1 MKIDTTKLWEEF
13 RETGDVEIRNR
24 LVEKYLY
31 IVRYVS
37 DRLQQKLPRS
47 IPSEDIRSAASYGL
61 IRAVENFD
69 HRRGT
74 RFETYC
80 ATRVKGAILD
90 ELRAR
95 DWVPRM
101 IRNNTTRMN
110 AVREELERENGRE
123 PTPGE
128 LAERL
133 EVSRDKVET
142 MIRESNFVSMF
153 SFSRCE
159 EEAQRGDADERS
171 LIYEDKSSHVGF
183 ERIFLKDLSDHLM
196 KSLSHREKMVILLYY
211 VEDLSMKEIGK
222 ILNISESRVSQIR
235 TNTLTKLRKKVEE
248 VRALLEDG

>member
-1 MKIDTTKLWEEF
+1 MKVETQTLWEEF
-13 RETGDVEIRNR
+13 RKTGDVEIRNR

-31 IVRYVS
+31 IVKYVA
-37 DRLQQKLPRS
+37 DRLQQRLPKS
-47 IPSEDIRSAASYGL
+47 IPEEDIRSAASYGL

-101 IRNNTTRMN
+101 IRNNTSRVN
-110 AVREELERENGRE
+110 LVREELEREIGRE

-128 LAERL
+128 LAQRL
-133 EVSRDKVET
+133 SISREKVET

-153 SFSRCE
+153 TFSRCE
-159 EEAQRGDADERS
+159 EEAQRGDAEERN
-171 LIYEDKSSHVGF
+171 LIYEDRQSEAPF

-196 KSLSHREKMVILLYY
+196 AMLTHREKMVILLYY

-235 TNTLTKLRKKVEE
+235 TTTLTKLRRKVEE
-248 VRALLEDG
+248 VRTLLEKS

>member
-1 MKIDTTKLWEEF
+1 MKIEVTNLWEEF

-47 IPSEDIRSAASYGL
+47 IPPEDIRSAASYGL

-101 IRNNTTRMN
+101 IRNNTTKMN
-110 AVREELERENGRE
+110 VVRVDFERENGRL

-128 LAERL
+128 MAETL
-133 EVSRDKVET
+133 EVSREKVET
-142 MIRESNFVSMF
+142 MITESNFISMF
-153 SFSRCE
+153 TFSRCE
-159 EEAQRGDADERS
+159 EEAQRGDSEDRS
-171 LIYEDKSSHVGF
+171 LIYEDKNSAAPF

-196 KSLSHREKMVILLYY
+196 NSLTHREKMVILLYY

-222 ILNISESRVSQIR
+222 VLNISESRVSQIR
-235 TNTLTKLRKKVEE
+235 TTTLAKLRNRVEE
-248 VRALLEDG
+248 VRCLLEDY

>member
-1 MKIDTTKLWEEF
+1 MKVDTSKMWDEF

-31 IVRYVS
+31 IVKYVS

-47 IPSEDIRSAASYGL
+47 IPSEDIRSAASFGL

-101 IRNNTTRMN
+101 IRNNTTRVN
-110 AVREELERENGRE
+110 TVKEELERQLGRE

-133 EVSRDKVET
+133 ETSREKVET

-159 EEAQRGDADERS
+159 EEAQRGESEERS
-171 LIYEDKSSHVGF
+171 LIYEDKNSEAPF
-183 ERIFLKDLSDHLM
+183 ERIFLRDLSDYLM
-196 KSLSHREKMVILLYY
+196 KYLSHREKMVILLYY

-235 TNTLTKLRKKVEE
+235 TTTLTKLRSKVEE
-248 VRALLEDG
+248 VRALLER

>member
-1 MKIDTTKLWEEF
+1 MKIEAAKLWEEF
-13 RETGDVEIRNR
+13 RDTGDVEIRNR

-31 IVRYVS
+31 ITKYVS

-47 IPSEDIRSAASYGL
+47 IPADDIRSAASYGL

-101 IRNNTTRMN
+101 IRNNTTKMN
-110 AVREELERENGRE
+110 RVRETFERENGRE

-128 LAERL
+128 MAVRL
-133 EVSRDKVET
+133 EVSREKVET
-142 MIRESNFVSMF
+142 IIRESNFISMF
-153 SFSRCE
+153 TFSRCE
-159 EEAQRGDADERS
+159 E
-171 LIYEDKSSHVGF
+171 
-183 ERIFLKDLSDHLM
+183 
-196 KSLSHREKMVILLYY
+196 
-211 VEDLSMKEIGK
+211 
-222 ILNISESRVSQIR
+222 
-235 TNTLTKLRKKVEE
+235 
-248 VRALLEDG
+248 

>member
-1 MKIDTTKLWEEF
+1 MKIEAQTLWEEF
-13 RETGDVEIRNR
+13 RRTGDVEIRNR

-31 IVRYVS
+31 IVKYVS

-47 IPSEDIRSAASYGL
+47 IPPEDIRSAASYGL

-69 HRRGT
+69 HKRGT

-90 ELRAR
+90 ELRSR

-101 IRNNTTRMN
+101 IRNNTVKVN
-110 AVREELERENGRE
+110 QSREKLLREMGRE

-128 LAERL
+128 LAKDL
-133 EVSRDKVET
+133 EVSREKVEA
-142 MIRESNFVSMF
+142 MICESNFISMF
-153 SFSRCE
+153 TFSRCE
-159 EEAQRGDADERS
+159 EEAQRGDAEERT
-171 LIYEDKSSHVGF
+171 LIYEDKESEAPF

-196 KSLSHREKMVILLYY
+196 IALTHREKMVVLLYY

-222 ILNISESRVSQIR
+222 ILSISESRVSQIR
-235 TNTLTKLRKKVEE
+235 TTSLGKLRDRVEE
-248 VRALLEDG
+248 VRVLLEEG

>member
-1 MKIDTTKLWEEF
+1 MKVETKNLWEEF

-31 IVRYVS
+31 IVKYVS

-47 IPSEDIRSAASYGL
+47 IPEEDIRSAASYGL

-101 IRNNTTRMN
+101 IRNNTSRMN
-110 AVREELERENGRE
+110 EAREEMEREMGRE

-128 LAERL
+128 LAGRL
-133 EVSRDKVET
+133 SLSREKVET

-153 SFSRCE
+153 TFSRCE
-159 EEAQRGDADERS
+159 EESKRGDSEERN
-171 LIYEDKSSHVGF
+171 LIYEDKNSHAPF

-196 KSLSHREKMVILLYY
+196 QQLSHREKMVILLYY

-235 TNTLTKLRKKVEE
+235 TNTLTKLRRRVEE
-248 VRALLEDG
+248 VRALLEDS

>member
-1 MKIDTTKLWEEF
+1 MKVETTNMWEEF

-31 IVRYVS
+31 IVKYVS

-101 IRNNTTRMN
+101 IRNNTSKMSVARMELE
-110 AVREELERENGRE
+110 EELGRE

-128 LAERL
+128 LAARL
-133 EVSRDKVET
+133 EVSREKVET

-153 SFSRCE
+153 TFSRCE
-159 EEAQRGDADERS
+159 EEAQRGESDERH
-171 LIYEDKSSHVGF
+171 LIYEDKNSGQGF

-196 KSLSHREKMVILLYY
+196 LQLTHREKMVILLYY

-235 TNTLTKLRKKVEE
+235 TNTLGKLRKRVEE

>member
-1 MKIDTTKLWEEF
+1 MKIETQSLWDEF
-13 RETGDVEIRNR
+13 RRTGDVEIRNR

-31 IVRYVS
+31 IVKYVS

-47 IPSEDIRSAASYGL
+47 IPQEDIRSAASYGL

-69 HRRGT
+69 HQRGT

-101 IRNNTTRMN
+101 IRNNTSRMN
-110 AVREELERENGRE
+110 TAREELSRELGRD
-123 PTPGE
+123 PTPAE
-128 LAERL
+128 LAARL
-133 EVSRDKVET
+133 ETSRDKVEA

-153 SFSRCE
+153 AFSRCE
-159 EEAQRGDADERS
+159 EEAQRGETDERS
-171 LIYEDKSSHVGF
+171 LIYEDKQSEAPF

-196 KSLSHREKMVILLYY
+196 TSLTHREKMVILLYY

-222 ILNISESRVSQIR
+222 VLNISESRVSQIR
-235 TNTLTKLRKKVEE
+235 TTTLAKLRTRVEE
-248 VRALLEDG
+248 VRAVLER

>member
-1 MKIDTTKLWEEF
+1 MKVETQTLWEEF
-13 RETGDVEIRNR
+13 RRTGDVELRNR

-31 IVRYVS
+31 IVKYVS
-37 DRLQQKLPRS
+37 DRLHQKLPRS
-47 IPSEDIRSAASYGL
+47 ILQEDIRSAASYGL

-69 HRRGT
+69 HERGT

-110 AVREELERENGRE
+110 AARVEMEREMGRE
-123 PTPGE
+123 PTPSE
-128 LAERL
+128 LATRL

-142 MIRESNFVSMF
+142 MIRESNFISMF
-153 SFSRCE
+153 VFSRCE
-159 EEAQRGDADERS
+159 EEAQRGESEERH
-171 LIYEDKSSHVGF
+171 LIYEDKNSSAPF

-196 KSLSHREKMVILLYY
+196 LSLNHREKMVILLYY

-235 TNTLTKLRKKVEE
+235 TNTLTKLRRRVDE
-248 VRALLEDG
+248 VRTLLEEG

>member
-1 MKIDTTKLWEEF
+1 MKVDATKLWDEF
-13 RETGDVEIRNR
+13 RRTGDVELRNR

-47 IPSEDIRSAASYGL
+47 IQAEDIRSAASYGL

-69 HRRGT
+69 HKRGT

-90 ELRAR
+90 ELRSR

-101 IRNNTTRMN
+101 IRNNSARVNTCRQ
-110 AVREELERENGRE
+110 ELARDLGRD

-128 LAERL
+128 LASSL
-133 EVSRDKVET
+133 EVSREKVES

-159 EEAQRGDADERS
+159 EEAQRCDAEERA
-171 LIYEDKSSHVGF
+171 LIYEDKNSEAPF

-196 KSLSHREKMVILLYY
+196 KSLTHREKMVILLYY

-235 TNTLTKLRKKVEE
+235 TTTLAKLRTKVEE
-248 VRALLEDG
+248 VRILLER

>member
-1 MKIDTTKLWEEF
+1 MKVDTQRLWDEF
-13 RETGDVEIRNR
+13 RRTGDHELRNR

-31 IVRYVS
+31 IVKYVS
-37 DRLQQKLPRS
+37 DRLQQRLPRS
-47 IPSEDIRSAASYGL
+47 IPEDDIRSAASYGL

-90 ELRAR
+90 ELRSR

-101 IRNNTTRMN
+101 IRNNTTRVN
-110 AVREELERENGRE
+110 SALNDLKRELGRD
-123 PTPGE
+123 PTPAE

-133 EVSRDKVET
+133 ELSRDKVET

-153 SFSRCE
+153 TFSRCE
-159 EEAQRGDADERS
+159 EEAQRGDAEERM
-171 LIYEDKSSHVGF
+171 LIYEDRNSEVPF
-183 ERIFLKDLSDHLM
+183 ERIFLKDLSDHVM
-196 KSLSHREKMVILLYY
+196 KLLTHREKMVILLYY
-211 VEDLSMKEIGK
+211 VEDLSMKEIGR

-235 TNTLTKLRKKVEE
+235 TTTLIKLRAKVEE
-248 VRALLEDG
+248 VRALLER

>member
-1 MKIDTTKLWEEF
+1 MKIEANTLWEEF
-13 RETGDVEIRNR
+13 RRTGDPEIRNR

-31 IVRYVS
+31 IVKYVS

-69 HRRGT
+69 HERGT

-90 ELRAR
+90 ELRSR

-101 IRNNTTRMN
+101 IRNNTSRMN
-110 AVREELERENGRE
+110 QVREEFEREIGRE

-128 LAERL
+128 LADRL
-133 EVSRDKVET
+133 DVSREKVES

-159 EEAQRGDADERS
+159 EEAQRGDADERH
-171 LIYEDKSSHVGF
+171 LIYEDKQSHQGF

-196 KSLSHREKMVILLYY
+196 RTLTHREKMVILLYY

-248 VRALLEDG
+248 VRTLLERG

>member
-1 MKIDTTKLWEEF
+1 MKVETKNLWEEF
-13 RETGDVEIRNR
+13 RRTGDVEIRNR

-31 IVRYVS
+31 IVKYVS
-37 DRLQQKLPRS
+37 DRLHQKLPRS
-47 IPSEDIRSAASYGL
+47 IPHEDIKSAASYGL

-69 HRRGT
+69 HERGT

-101 IRNNTTRMN
+101 IRNNTTKMNN
-110 AVREELERENGRE
+110 AVQEMTREMGRE

-133 EVSRDKVET
+133 EVSREKVES
-142 MIRESNFVSMF
+142 MIRESNFISMF

-159 EEAQRGDADERS
+159 EEAQRGDNDERH
-171 LIYEDKSSHVGF
+171 LIYEDKTSHVGF

-235 TNTLTKLRKKVEE
+235 TNTLGKLRKKVEE
-248 VRALLEDG
+248 VRVLLEEG

>member
-1 MKIDTTKLWEEF
+1 MKVATQRLWEEF
-13 RETGDVEIRNR
+13 RESGDVEIRNR

-31 IVRYVS
+31 IVKYVS

-47 IPSEDIRSAASYGL
+47 IPEEDIRSAASYGL

-110 AVREELERENGRE
+110 AARVEIERNIGRE

-128 LAERL
+128 LAQTL
-133 EVSRDKVET
+133 DVSRDKVET
-142 MIRESNFVSMF
+142 MIKESNFVSMF
-153 SFSRCE
+153 TFSRCE
-159 EEAQRGDADERS
+159 EEAQRGDAEERH
-171 LIYEDKSSHVGF
+171 LIYEDKNSGVPF

-196 KSLSHREKMVILLYY
+196 ASLSHREKMVILLYY

-235 TNTLTKLRKKVEE
+235 TNTLTKLRKRVEE

>member
-1 MKIDTTKLWEEF
+1 MKIEAQSLWEEF
-13 RETGDVEIRNR
+13 RESGDVEIRNR

-31 IVRYVS
+31 IVKYVS

-47 IPSEDIRSAASYGL
+47 IPPEDIRSAASYGL

-80 ATRVKGAILD
+80 ATRVRGAILD
-90 ELRAR
+90 ELRSR

-101 IRNNTTRMN
+101 IRNNSTR
-110 AVREELERENGRE
+110 VRTAREQLTREMGRE
-123 PTPGE
+123 PTSVE
-128 LAERL
+128 LAQNL
-133 EVSRDKVET
+133 EVSREKVET

-153 SFSRCE
+153 TFSRCE
-159 EEAQRGDADERS
+159 EEAQRGEVEERS
-171 LIYEDKSSHVGF
+171 LIYEDKNSGAPF

-196 KSLSHREKMVILLYY
+196 TALTHREKMVILLYY

-222 ILNISESRVSQIR
+222 VLNISESRVSQIR
-235 TNTLTKLRKKVEE
+235 TTTLTKLRAKVEE
-248 VRALLEDG
+248 VRVLLEEG

>member
-1 MKIDTTKLWEEF
+1 MKIEAAKLWEEF
-13 RETGDVEIRNR
+13 RDTGDVEIRNR

-31 IVRYVS
+31 ITKYVS

-47 IPSEDIRSAASYGL
+47 IPADDIRSAASYGL

-110 AVREELERENGRE
+110 QVRETFERENGRE

-128 LAERL
+128 MAVRL
-133 EVSRDKVET
+133 EVSREKVET
-142 MIRESNFVSMF
+142 IIRESNFISMF
-153 SFSRCE
+153 TFSRCE
-159 EEAQRGDADERS
+159 EEAQRGDAEDRS
-171 LIYEDKSSHVGF
+171 LIYEDKNSEAPF

-196 KSLSHREKMVILLYY
+196 LSLTHREKMVVLLYY

-222 ILNISESRVSQIR
+222 VLNISESRVSQIR
-235 TNTLTKLRKKVEE
+235 TTTLAKLRDKVEE
-248 VRALLEDG
+248 VRCLLEDG

>member
-1 MKIDTTKLWEEF
+1 MKIETQRLWDEF
-13 RETGDVEIRNR
+13 RKTGDVELRNR

-31 IVRYVS
+31 IVKYVS

-47 IPSEDIRSAASYGL
+47 IPSEDIRSAASFGL

-69 HRRGT
+69 HKRGT

-101 IRNNTTRMN
+101 IRNNTSRMN
-110 AVREELERENGRE
+110 LAREELTREMGRE
-123 PTPGE
+123 PTPAE

-133 EVSRDKVET
+133 DVSREKVET

-153 SFSRCE
+153 AFSRCE
-159 EEAQRGDADERS
+159 EEAQRGDNEERH
-171 LIYEDKSSHVGF
+171 LIYEDKDSEAPF

-211 VEDLSMKEIGK
+211 VEDLSMKEIGR

-235 TNTLTKLRKKVEE
+235 TTTLTKLRVRVDE
-248 VRALLEDG
+248 VRALLER

>member
-1 MKIDTTKLWEEF
+1 MKIETQSLWDEF
-13 RETGDVEIRNR
+13 RRTGDVEIRNR

-31 IVRYVS
+31 IVKYVS

-47 IPSEDIRSAASYGL
+47 IPQEDIRSAASYGL

-69 HRRGT
+69 HKRGT

-101 IRNNTTRMN
+101 IRNNTSRMN
-110 AVREELERENGRE
+110 TAREELAREMGRE
-123 PTPGE
+123 PTPAE
-128 LAERL
+128 LAARL
-133 EVSRDKVET
+133 EISRDKVEA

-153 SFSRCE
+153 AFSRCE
-159 EEAQRGDADERS
+159 EEAQRGEGEERS
-171 LIYEDKSSHVGF
+171 LIYEDKQSEAPF

-196 KSLSHREKMVILLYY
+196 TSLTHREKMVILLYY

-222 ILNISESRVSQIR
+222 VLNISESRVSQIR
-235 TNTLTKLRKKVEE
+235 TTTLAKLRTRVEE
-248 VRALLEDG
+248 VRAALEK

>member
-1 MKIDTTKLWEEF
+1 MKIEATNLWEEF

-47 IPSEDIRSAASYGL
+47 IPPEDIRSAASYGL

-101 IRNNTTRMN
+101 IRNNTTKMN
-110 AVREELERENGRE
+110 VVRTDFERENGRE

-128 LAERL
+128 MAETL
-133 EVSRDKVET
+133 DVSREKVEA
-142 MIRESNFVSMF
+142 MIRESNFISMF
-153 SFSRCE
+153 TFSRCE
-159 EEAQRGDADERS
+159 EEAQRGDSEERS
-171 LIYEDKSSHVGF
+171 LIYEDKNSAAPF

-196 KSLSHREKMVILLYY
+196 NSLTHREKMVILLYY

-222 ILNISESRVSQIR
+222 VLNISESRVSQIR
-235 TNTLTKLRKKVEE
+235 TTTLAKLRNRVEE
-248 VRALLEDG
+248 VRCLLEDY

>member
-1 MKIDTTKLWEEF
+1 MKVDTQNLWDEF
-13 RETGDVEIRNR
+13 RRTGDFEIRNR

-31 IVRYVS
+31 IVKYVS
-37 DRLQQKLPRS
+37 DRLGQRLPRS
-47 IPSEDIRSAASYGL
+47 IPEEDIRSAASYGL

-80 ATRVKGAILD
+80 ATRVRGAILD

-101 IRNNTTRMN
+101 IRNNSARVN
-110 AVREELERENGRE
+110 CAREEIKRELGRE
-123 PTPGE
+123 PTPE
-128 LAERL
+128 EVAERL
-133 EVSRDKVET
+133 VLSREKVET
-142 MIRESNFVSMF
+142 MIRESNFISMF
-153 SFSRCE
+153 TFSRCE
-159 EEAQRGDADERS
+159 EESQRGDAEERM
-171 LIYEDKSSHVGF
+171 LIYEDKNSEAPF

-196 KSLSHREKMVILLYY
+196 QMLSHREKMVILLYY

-235 TNTLTKLRKKVEE
+235 TTTLTKLRVKVEE
-248 VRALLEDG
+248 VRALLER

>member
-1 MKIDTTKLWEEF
+1 MKVATQRLWEEF
-13 RETGDVEIRNR
+13 RESGDVEIRNR

-31 IVRYVS
+31 IVKYVS

-47 IPSEDIRSAASYGL
+47 IPEEDIRSAASYGL

-110 AVREELERENGRE
+110 AARVEIERNIGRE

-128 LAERL
+128 LAQTL
-133 EVSRDKVET
+133 DVSRDKVET
-142 MIRESNFVSMF
+142 MIKESNFVSMF
-153 SFSRCE
+153 TFSRCE
-159 EEAQRGDADERS
+159 EEAQRGDAEERH
-171 LIYEDKSSHVGF
+171 LIYEDKNSSVPF

-196 KSLSHREKMVILLYY
+196 ASLSHREKMVILLYY

-235 TNTLTKLRKKVEE
+235 TNTLTKLRTRVEE

>member
-1 MKIDTTKLWEEF
+1 MKVEAQNLWVEF
-13 RETGDVEIRNR
+13 KKTGDSEIRNR

-31 IVRYVS
+31 IVKYVS

-47 IPSEDIRSAASYGL
+47 IPREDIRSAASYGL

-69 HRRGT
+69 HERGT

-90 ELRAR
+90 ELRSR

-101 IRNNTTRMN
+101 IRNNTSRMN
-110 AVREELERENGRE
+110 QARVELEREMGRE

-133 EVSRDKVET
+133 DVSREKVES
-142 MIRESNFVSMF
+142 MIRESNFTSMF
-153 SFSRCE
+153 TFSRCE
-159 EEAQRGDADERS
+159 EEAQRGDSDERH
-171 LIYEDKSSHVGF
+171 LIYEDKQSHQGF

-196 KSLSHREKMVILLYY
+196 RTLTHREKMVILLYY

-235 TNTLTKLRKKVEE
+235 TNTLTKLRKKVDE
-248 VRALLEDG
+248 VQTLLERG

>member
-1 MKIDTTKLWEEF
+1 MKVETTNLWEEF

-31 IVRYVS
+31 IVKYVS

-101 IRNNTTRMN
+101 IRNNTSRMN
-110 AVREELERENGRE
+110 TAREEMEREMGRE

-128 LAERL
+128 LADRL
-133 EVSRDKVET
+133 EVSREKVET

-153 SFSRCE
+153 TFSRCE
-159 EEAQRGDADERS
+159 EEAQRGDAEDRH
-171 LIYEDKSSHVGF
+171 LIYEDKNSEAPF

-196 KSLSHREKMVILLYY
+196 KALSHREKMVILLYY

-248 VRALLEDG
+248 VRVLLEER

>member
-1 MKIDTTKLWEEF
+1 MKVETQKLWDEF
-13 RETGDVEIRNR
+13 RETGDVELRNR

-31 IVRYVS
+31 IVKYVA

-47 IPSEDIRSAASYGL
+47 IPNEDLRSAASYGL

-90 ELRAR
+90 ELRSR

-101 IRNNTTRMN
+101 IRNNTSKMNSARDDLTRD
-110 AVREELERENGRE
+110 LGRD
-123 PTPGE
+123 PTPTE

-133 EVSRDKVET
+133 EVSREKVET
-142 MIRESNFVSMF
+142 MIRESCFVSMF
-153 SFSRCE
+153 AFSRCE
-159 EEAQRGDADERS
+159 EEAQRGDNDERH
-171 LIYEDKSSHVGF
+171 LIYEDKNSEVPF

-196 KSLSHREKMVILLYY
+196 KTLSHREKMVILLYY

-222 ILNISESRVSQIR
+222 LLNISESRVSQIR
-235 TNTLTKLRKKVEE
+235 TTTLNKLRTKVSE
-248 VRALLEDG
+248 VQSILERG

>member
-1 MKIDTTKLWEEF
+1 MKVDTQGLWDEF
-13 RETGDVEIRNR
+13 RRTGDPEIRNR

-31 IVRYVS
+31 IVKYVS
-37 DRLQQKLPRS
+37 DRLGQRLPRS
-47 IPSEDIRSAASYGL
+47 IPEEDIRSAASYGL

-80 ATRVKGAILD
+80 ATRVRGAILD

-101 IRNNTTRMN
+101 IRNNSARVNSARESMTREM
-110 AVREELERENGRE
+110 GRD
-123 PTPGE
+123 PTATE
-128 LAERL
+128 VAERL
-133 EVSRDKVET
+133 ALSREKIET

-153 SFSRCE
+153 TFSRCE
-159 EEAQRGDADERS
+159 EEAQRGDSEERM
-171 LIYEDKSSHVGF
+171 LIYEDRDSEEPF

-196 KSLSHREKMVILLYY
+196 RSLTEREKRVILYYY

-222 ILNISESRVSQIR
+222 ILGISESRVSQIR
-235 TNTLTKLRKKVEE
+235 TTTLGKLRAKVEE
-248 VRALLEDG
+248 VRALLER

>member
-1 MKIDTTKLWEEF
+1 MKVDNTRLWDEF

-37 DRLQQKLPRS
+37 DKLQQKLPRS
-47 IPSEDIRSAASYGL
+47 IQAEDIRSAASYGL

-69 HRRGT
+69 HKRGT

-101 IRNNTTRMN
+101 IRNNTSRMN
-110 AVREELERENGRE
+110 ICREEFEREVGRE

-133 EVSRDKVET
+133 EVSREKVES
-142 MIRESNFVSMF
+142 MIRESNFISMF

-159 EEAQRGDADERS
+159 EEAQRGDAEERS
-171 LIYEDKSSHVGF
+171 LIYEDKTSEAPF

-196 KSLSHREKMVILLYY
+196 TALTHREKMVILLYY

-235 TNTLTKLRKKVEE
+235 TTTLTKLRAKVEE
-248 VRALLEDG
+248 VRCLLED

>member
-1 MKIDTTKLWEEF
+1 MKVETQKLWDEF
-13 RETGDVEIRNR
+13 RETGDVELRNR

-31 IVRYVS
+31 IVKYVA

-47 IPSEDIRSAASYGL
+47 IPNEDLRSAASYGL

-69 HRRGT
+69 HKRGT

-90 ELRAR
+90 ELRSR

-101 IRNNTTRMN
+101 IRNNTSRMSV
-110 AVREELERENGRE
+110 ARAELERDLGRE
-123 PTPGE
+123 PTPAE

-133 EVSRDKVET
+133 EVSREKVET
-142 MIRESNFVSMF
+142 MISESNFISMF
-153 SFSRCE
+153 TFSRCE
-159 EEAQRGDADERS
+159 EEAQRGDNEERH
-171 LIYEDKSSHVGF
+171 LIYEDKNSNTGF

-196 KSLSHREKMVILLYY
+196 VQLTHREKMVILLYY

-235 TNTLTKLRKKVEE
+235 TNTLGKLRKRVDE
-248 VRALLEDG
+248 VRTLLEEG

>member
-1 MKIDTTKLWEEF
+1 MKVETQTLWEEF
-13 RETGDVEIRNR
+13 RKTGDVEIRNR

-31 IVRYVS
+31 IVKYVA
-37 DRLQQKLPRS
+37 DRLQQRLPKS
-47 IPSEDIRSAASYGL
+47 IPEEDIRSAASYGL

-101 IRNNTTRMN
+101 IR
-110 AVREELERENGRE
+110 
-123 PTPGE
+123 
-128 LAERL
+128 
-133 EVSRDKVET
+133 
-142 MIRESNFVSMF
+142 ESNFVSMF
-153 SFSRCE
+153 TFSRCE
-159 EEAQRGDADERS
+159 EEAQRGDAEERN
-171 LIYEDKSSHVGF
+171 LIYEDRQSEAPF

-196 KSLSHREKMVILLYY
+196 AMLTHREKMVILLYY

-235 TNTLTKLRKKVEE
+235 TTTLTKLRRKVEE
-248 VRALLEDG
+248 VRTLLEKS